1 MFRRRRAGGQP
12 TDSAPESGSA
22 EIADAES
29 QSEEIDEFDEDDL
42 DEDLEDEEF
51 DEDDDSDDDAD
62 APADPPQDRAGG
74 PFDVTEAGD
83 VEGYL
88 DFGGLLVLGVEG
100 LELNVEVDNETGAVM
115 LLTFAL
121 NNSALQ
127 VQAFAAPK
135 SSGIWAETR
144 DELTESVKAAG
155 GTSDVANGPFGKELI
170 ARVPGQLP
178 DGSAAVQ
185 ALRFVGIDGPRWF
198 LRGMFSGAA
207 ATNSAAAEPLEGVF
221 RSVVVVRGS
230 EAMAPGDGIP
240 MRLPTAPGDESQPG
254 RPAADLNP
262 FARGPEI
269 TEIR

>member
-1 MFRRRRAGGQP
+1 MFRRRRAGGLP
-12 TDSAPESGSA
+12 TDSAPESGA
-22 EIADAES
+22 QDFDDVES
-29 QSEEIDEFDEDDL
+29 GSEEVDELDEEDLDEDDL
-42 DEDLEDEEF
+42 DDDDL
-51 DEDDDSDDDAD
+51 DEDDRDDDED
-62 APADPPQDRAGG
+62 APADPPQDRATG
-74 PFDVTEAGD
+74 PFDVSEAGD
-83 VEGYL
+83 TEGYL
-88 DFGGLLVLGVEG
+88 DFGGLLVLGVDG

-121 NNSALQ
+121 NNSSLQ

-144 DELTESVKAAG
+144 EELAESVKSAG
-155 GTSDVANGPFGKELI
+155 GTSDVANGSFGKELI

-185 ALRFVGIDGPRWF
+185 TLRFVGVDGPRWF

-207 ATNSAAAEPLEGVF
+207 ATNSAAAEPLESVF

-240 MRLPTAPGDESQPG
+240 MRLPVAPGDDSQSG
-254 RPAADLNP
+254 RPGPDLNP